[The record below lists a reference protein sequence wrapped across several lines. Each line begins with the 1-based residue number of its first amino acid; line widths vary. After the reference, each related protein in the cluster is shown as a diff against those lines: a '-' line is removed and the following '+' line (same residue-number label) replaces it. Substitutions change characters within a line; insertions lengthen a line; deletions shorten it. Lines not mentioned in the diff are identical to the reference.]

1 MPLTKQHLEVID
13 KILVRECNALDGDL
27 DLPSSAIARE
37 ALEQLASILNDT
49 HEAVIR
55 AIADLNYK
63 VKA

>member
-1 MPLTKQHLEVID
+1 MPLTKQHLELID

-37 ALEQLASILNDT
+37 ALEQLATDLNDT

-55 AIADLNYK
+55 SIADLNYK